1 MVLTNN
7 TKKENEM
14 LLNLNNDIYKMVVG
28 LNKNENFKRLLVN
41 TDFKLQGNKENENLL
56 SIDLIGKAI
65 SRIPL
70 IPNNESSSC
79 IITTNKVIKEE
90 QSHSAYLQVSIDIV
104 TPLNQWEVVGGIR
117 PLLLCNCIINFM
129 EDFNQ
134 TNGVKYRLFNI
145 IPITLN
151 ADLSGYRLVYHTII
165 DK

>member
-14 LLNLNNDIYKMVVG
+14 LLNLNNDIYKIMVG
-28 LNKNENFKRLLVN
+28 LNNNENFKKLLVN
-41 TDFKLQGNKENENLL
+41 TDFKLQGNKENENLQ
-56 SIDLIGKAI
+56 SMDLIGKAI

-70 IPNNESSSC
+70 IPKNETSSC
-79 IITTNKVIKEE
+79 IITTNKIVKEE
-90 QSHSAYLQVSIDIV
+90 KTHSAYLQVSVDIV

-117 PLLLCNCIINFM
+117 PLLLCNCLINFM
-129 EDFNQ
+129 EGFNQ

-145 IPITLN
+145 TPITFN
-151 ADLSGYRLVYHTII
+151 EILSGYRLIYHTII

>member
-1 MVLTNN
+1 MILTNN

-14 LLNLNNDIYKMVVG
+14 LLNLNNDIYKIMVG
-28 LNKNENFKRLLVN
+28 LNKNEYFKKLLVN
-41 TDFKLQGNKENENLL
+41 TDFRLQGNKENENLL

-70 IPNNESSSC
+70 IPKNETSSC
-79 IITTNKVIKEE
+79 IITTNKIIKEE
-90 QSHSAYLQVSIDIV
+90 NSHSAYIQLSIDIV
-104 TPLNQWEVVGGIR
+104 TPLNQWEVVGGVR
-117 PLLLCNCIINFM
+117 PLLLCNCLINFM

-145 IPITLN
+145 TPITLN
-151 ADLSGYRLVYHTII
+151 EVLSGYRLTYHTII

>member
-1 MVLTNN
+1 MILTNN
-7 TKKENEM
+7 NKKENEM
-14 LLNLNNDIYKMVVG
+14 LLNLNNDIYKIMVG
-28 LNKNENFKRLLVN
+28 LNKNEYFKKLLVN
-41 TDFKLQGNKENENLL
+41 TDFRLQGNKENENLL

-70 IPNNESSSC
+70 IPKNETSSC
-79 IITTNKVIKEE
+79 IITTNKIIKEE
-90 QSHSAYLQVSIDIV
+90 NSNSAYIQLSIDIV

-117 PLLLCNCIINFM
+117 PLLLCNCLINFM

-145 IPITLN
+145 TPITLN
-151 ADLSGYRLVYHTII
+151 EVLSGYRLTYHTII

>member
-1 MVLTNN
+1 MILTNN
-7 TKKENEM
+7 NKKENEI
-14 LLNLNNDIYKMVVG
+14 LLNLNNDIHKIMVG
-28 LNKNENFKRLLVN
+28 LNKNEYFKKLLVN
-41 TDFKLQGNKENENLL
+41 TDFRLQGNKENENLL

-70 IPNNESSSC
+70 IPKNETSSC
-79 IITTNKVIKEE
+79 IITTNKIIKEE
-90 QSHSAYLQVSIDIV
+90 NSNSAYIQLSIDIV

-117 PLLLCNCIINFM
+117 PLLLCNCLINFM

-145 IPITLN
+145 TPITLN
-151 ADLSGYRLVYHTII
+151 EVLSGYRLTYHTII